1 MEFIDKEGIQFVCIS
16 TTQVVINNL
25 KYNVNKVYFFTENE
39 GKMLTDKHIIRFTK
53 GKLYIYDLNQ
63 TLLGEYTKLDTELN
77 TALNTEFLVSSD
89 NDDKVI
95 LNKFIL
101 TPGVSIILSK
111 GKNNKY
117 FINDVTVS
125 RVYQN
130 GFDSVYEDGK
140 NKLQISTRRHST
152 WNGCPIKS
160 ETLT

>member
-1 MEFIDKEGIQFVCIS
+1 MEFIDKQGIKVSIS
-16 TTQVVINNL
+16 TTVVSIDNL
-25 KYNVNKVYFFTENE
+25 KFNVNKVYFFTEDE
-39 GKMLTDKHIIRFTK
+39 GKLLTGIHIIRFTK
-53 GKLYIYDLNQ
+53 GTLYIYDLNQ
-63 TLLGEYTKLDTELN
+63 KLLGEYTQLEKDFNTRNLLESDRDKL
-77 TALNTEFLVSSD
+77 
-89 NDDKVI
+89 I

-101 TPGVSIILSK
+101 RPEVYIVLSK
-111 GKNNKY
+111 GINNKY

-130 GFDSVYEDGK
+130 GFDTVYESGQ